1 MRDLHEAWRQTAD
14 NLRAHRLRWTLTLL
28 GIVFGVGAVIAMLSI
43 GAGAERQALRLIDTL
58 GLRNVLVEAREY
70 TRQDELQQVRKLSQ
84 GVSLRDA
91 EALRAGVPGIAD
103 VALELGLEP
112 YKVLAPHGRAKP
124 RVLGVSA
131 TYARLMT
138 LGLGEGRFLDAD
150 DERTFAQVCVLGH
163 DVRRALFGVGPALGN
178 PVKVNDQWLEVVGVL
193 AASGATRGDVQGF
206 TVAGTDNDIYLPVT
220 TAERKFAR
228 APLRSPLD
236 RIIVAAAPGAPVRD
250 VASVSAS
257 LLARL
262 HGGADDY
269 RLVVPEALL
278 EQSRRTRRLFDLV
291 MGAIAG
297 IALLV
302 GGIGI
307 VNVMLASVLER
318 TREIGI
324 RRAVGARRVD
334 IRNQFL
340 FEAFAVSALGGLA
353 GIALGMLIARGV
365 ALAAGWPTLV
375 TPGAVL
381 VASGVSLAVGLA
393 SGLYPAQRAARLDP
407 IDALRYE

>member
-1 MRDLHEAWRQTAD
+1 MDLDEAWQQTLD
-14 NLRAHRLRWTLTLL
+14 SLRAHRLRWFLTLL

-43 GAGAERQALRLIDTL
+43 GAGAEQQALRLIDTL
-58 GLRNVLVEAREY
+58 GLRNVIVEAREY

-91 EALRAGVPGIAD
+91 EALRAGVPGIEEL
-103 VALELGLEP
+103 ALELAIEP
-112 YKVLAPHGRAKP
+112 YKVLSPQGRAKP

-131 TYARLMT
+131 SFGRLMT
-138 LGLGEGRFLDAD
+138 LSLAEGRFFDTE
-150 DERTFAQVCVLGH
+150 DERRFAQVCVLGAG
-163 DVRRALFGVGPALGN
+163 VRRALFGVSPALGG
-178 PVKVNDQWLEVVGVL
+178 PVKVNDQWLEVIGVL
-193 AASGATRGDVQGF
+193 APSHPLRGEIQGL
-206 TVAGTDNDIYLPVT
+206 TVAGTANDVYLPVT

-228 APLRSPLD
+228 AALRSPID
-236 RIIVAAAPGAPVRD
+236 KIVLAAAPEASVRD
-250 VASVSAS
+250 VAALGAT
-257 LLARL
+257 LLTRL

-291 MGAIAG
+291 MGAIAS

-307 VNVMLASVLER
+307 VNVMLATVLER

-324 RRAVGARRVD
+324 RRALGARRVD

-340 FEAFAVSALGGLA
+340 FEAFVVSALGGLA
-353 GIALGMLIARGV
+353 GIALGVFIARGV

-375 TPGAVL
+375 TPAAVL
-381 VASGVSLAVGLA
+381 VATGVSLAVGLL
-393 SGLYPAQRAARLDP
+393 SGLYPALRAARLDP